1 MLQSPPRRLMVL
13 LILLAAL
20 PLLSLN
26 MFLPSLTEMSEDF
39 DIGYD
44 KMTVAV
50 SGYLIFTA
58 FIQLAAEPLADRF
71 GRRPIIL
78 SALGIF
84 GLASIGCAL
93 APSYDIFIACR
104 IAQGAIATGL
114 ALSRTVVGDISTPEG
129 SASTLGYISMVMSLA
144 PILGPSFGGLLAELF
159 GWRSNFLF
167 YAISSFVLWIFIWRL
182 LPETSSKV
190 DTNISTFLKS
200 YIELTLSFPFWMYT
214 AVMVCGVGGFFVFV
228 SGIPLVAETQFK
240 MDQVEIGILI
250 GTVTMGFLL
259 GSFLSGRLAAK
270 HGPVRMIFYGRF
282 VAFCGV
288 FTSLCL
294 IYIGLVAPSTVIFGA
309 LCVGL
314 GNGLSMP
321 SASTAVMYVKKG
333 LGGSASGLSGA
344 MVVLIGG
351 VMTSVTGVAV
361 GNHPTAMTLLVII
374 ACLTFAGLLFACG
387 VIYMT
392 REKN

>member
-58 FIQLAAEPLADRF
+58 FIQLAAGPLADRF

-129 SASTLGYISMVMSLA
+129 SASTLGYISMVMSL
-144 PILGPSFGGLLAELF
+144 S
-159 GWRSNFLF
+159 
-167 YAISSFVLWIFIWRL
+167 
-182 LPETSSKV
+182 
-190 DTNISTFLKS
+190 
-200 YIELTLSFPFWMYT
+200 
-214 AVMVCGVGGFFVFV
+214 
-228 SGIPLVAETQFK
+228 
-240 MDQVEIGILI
+240 LI
-250 GTVTMGFLL
+250 
-259 GSFLSGRLAAK
+259 
-270 HGPVRMIFYGRF
+270 HI
-282 VAFCGV
+282 
-288 FTSLCL
+288 
-294 IYIGLVAPSTVIFGA
+294 
-309 LCVGL
+309 
-314 GNGLSMP
+314 
-321 SASTAVMYVKKG
+321 
-333 LGGSASGLSGA
+333 
-344 MVVLIGG
+344 
-351 VMTSVTGVAV
+351 
-361 GNHPTAMTLLVII
+361 
-374 ACLTFAGLLFACG
+374 
-387 VIYMT
+387 
-392 REKN
+392 